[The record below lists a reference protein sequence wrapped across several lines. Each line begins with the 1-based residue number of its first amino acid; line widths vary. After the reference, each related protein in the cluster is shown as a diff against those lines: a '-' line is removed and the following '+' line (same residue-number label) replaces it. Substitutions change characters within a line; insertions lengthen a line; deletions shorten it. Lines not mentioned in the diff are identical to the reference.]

1 MKKIASYTPVAV
13 AVAAL
18 LQTGMGYA
26 QESSLKLDEVV
37 VTSSSTAKSKL
48 RSSVSVTDVDQE
60 SIKDFGAR
68 TESEVLMLIPGI
80 RTEATAGPGGNANI
94 SVRGLPISSGGS
106 KYVQIQEDGLP
117 TVQFGD
123 MMFSN
128 NDYWTRFDNNVDSI
142 QTLRGGSSSVFASH
156 APGAVINYISKT
168 GKEKGGSIGL
178 TRGLNFN
185 ETRVD
190 GDVGGKIG
198 TDMYYHVGGYFRDG
212 EGARK
217 AAPGALNGYQ
227 IKANVTKEFNGT
239 KGYVRLN
246 LKALDETAPTT
257 PQTFMTA
264 TSSGGVLSN
273 FGSARGFN
281 GLYDSQYSKFNS
293 TFPALDPV
301 TGQFTQSSLTN
312 GITSKSKSVGFEF
325 HNELSNGY
333 TVDNKFRLSQNAGA
347 FQTQFWDV
355 KTLSSALSGINGASY
370 AKYLNGPK
378 AGTLVTDANL
388 ASGLVSTGGAIN
400 VQTPDMGNFV
410 NDFSVSKAFNLANG
424 DKLNAKAGL
433 FYSRQNVVQKWS
445 ISTRVVEAAYNGAVI
460 DVFNAQNAALTNQ
473 GLTGYNNS
481 WGADSAKN
489 INEQFTTTAPYL
501 GLNLE
506 TGNWDLD
513 AGIRNEHFRGY
524 GYADVGQ
531 ATGVAVNNISGA
543 NVYQATNRIL
553 ADYKNN
559 YNNYS
564 AGANYRMNKD
574 ASVFGR
580 YSLGHRAISDRLLT
594 TSNNFNAMGGLAPGA
609 GDIAVAPVAQLEFG
623 TKTRGNV
630 GSGRYA
636 LSATYFHSTTKE
648 FDYDPTRN
656 IQRDGPYLRELGYK
670 ADGVEFESGFSFG
683 NFSLNANAVYS
694 DESFTKNT
702 ASSTYIGK
710 TPAGSTKWRYTVS
723 PRYTMGNTVI
733 GAGVR
738 GVGKMYL
745 NDDNTASVNGH
756 YIVNAFINH
765 EFGNGIVGSLNVN
778 NLLNKLYPSSTAG
791 LISGNV
797 YGAGVETGRTVSAT
811 LRYKF

>member
-1 MKKIASYTPVAV
+1 MKKMPSYTPVAF

-18 LQTGMGYA
+18 MHSGVGFA
-26 QESSLKLDEVV
+26 QESLKLDEVV
-37 VTSSSTAKSKL
+37 VTSSSTAKSKM
-48 RSSVSVTDVDQE
+48 RSSVSVTDVDQDAV
-60 SIKDFGAR
+60 KDFGAR
-68 TESEVLMLIPGI
+68 TEAEVLLLIPGI

-128 NDYWTRFDNNVDSI
+128 NDYWTRFDNSVDRI
-142 QTLRGGSSSVFASH
+142 QTLRGGSSSVYASH

-168 GKEKGGSIGL
+168 GKEAGGSIGL
-178 TRGLNFN
+178 TRGLNYN
-185 ETRVD
+185 ETRLD
-190 GDVGGKIG
+190 LNKGGRISDD
-198 TDMYYHVGGYFRDG
+198 TYYHVGGYFRDG

-217 AAPGALNGYQ
+217 ASPGALHGYQ
-227 IKANVTKEFNGT
+227 VKANFTKEFNGT
-239 KGYVRLN
+239 KGFVRLN

-257 PQTFMTA
+257 PQTFLTA
-264 TSSGGVLSN
+264 NSTNGVLSG
-273 FGSARGFN
+273 FGQARGFN

-293 TFPALDPV
+293 TFPAMDPV
-301 TGQFTQSSLTN
+301 TGQISTSSLTN

-325 HNELSNGY
+325 HNELDNGL
-333 TVDNKFRLSQNAGA
+333 TVDNKFRVSSNAGA

-355 KTLSSALSGINGASY
+355 KTLSRALGGVAGATY
-370 AKYLNGPK
+370 GKYLNGPK
-378 AGTLVTDANL
+378 AGTVVTDANL

-400 VQTPDMGNFV
+400 VQTPDMGNVV
-410 NDFSVSKAFNLANG
+410 NDFSVTKGFNLGNG
-424 DKLNAKAGL
+424 NKLNAKAGL

-460 DVFNAQNAALTNQ
+460 DLYNAQNAALTNQ

-489 INEQFTTTAPYL
+489 INQQFTTTAPYL

-524 GYADVGQ
+524 GYADVGEPVQ
-531 ATGVAVNNISGA
+531 GAALPTYMATK
-543 NVYQATNRIL
+543 RIL
-553 ADYKNN
+553 ADYKVS

-564 AGANYRMNKD
+564 FGANYRLNKD

-594 TSNNFNAMGGLAPGA
+594 TANNFDAYGGLAAGA
-609 GDIAVAPVAQLEFG
+609 GDVAVAPVTQIEFG
-623 TKTRGNV
+623 TKTRGSV
-630 GSGRYA
+630 ASGRYA
-636 LSATYFHSTTKE
+636 LSATYFRSTTKE

-670 ADGVEFESGFSFG
+670 ADGVEFESGVSFG

-702 ASSTYIGK
+702 ASSTFIGK
-710 TPAGSTKWRYTVS
+710 TPAGSTKWRYTLS
-723 PRYTMGNTVI
+723 PRYTMGNTVF
-733 GAGVR
+733 GAIAR

-745 NDDNTASVNGH
+745 NDANTASVAGH
-756 YIVNAFINH
+756 YIVNAFVNH
-765 EFGNGIVGSLNVN
+765 DFGGGIVGSLNVN
-778 NLLNKLYPSSTAG
+778 NLFNKLYPSSTAN
-791 LISGNV
+791 LIAGNV
-797 YGAGVETGRTVSAT
+797 YNAGVETGRTVSAT
-811 LRYKF
+811 VRYKF

>member
-26 QESSLKLDEVV
+26 QEKNLKLDEVV
-37 VTSSSTAKSKL
+37 VTSSSTAKSKM
-48 RSSVSVTDVDQE
+48 RSSVSVTDVDQDAV
-60 SIKDFGAR
+60 KDFGAR
-68 TESEVLMLIPGI
+68 SESEVLMLIPGI

-128 NDYWTRFDNNVDSI
+128 NDYWTRFDNSVDSI
-142 QTLRGGSSSVFASH
+142 QTLRGGSSAVFASH
-156 APGAVINYISKT
+156 APGAVINYMSKT
-168 GKEKGGSIGL
+168 GKEAGGSIGL

-190 GDVGGKIG
+190 GNVGGRIG

-217 AAPGALNGYQ
+217 AAPGALHGYQ

-246 LKALDETAPTT
+246 VKALDETAPTS
-257 PQTFMTA
+257 PQTFLTA
-264 TSSGGVLSN
+264 SASGGVLSN
-273 FGSARGFN
+273 FGIPRGFDS
-281 GLYDSQYSKFNS
+281 LRDSQYSKFNN
-293 TFPALDPV
+293 TFPAMDPV
-301 TGQFTQSSLTN
+301 TGQISQSSLTN
-312 GITSKSKSVGFEF
+312 GITSKSTSVGLEF
-325 HNELSNGY
+325 HNELGNGY

-355 KTLSSALSGINGASY
+355 KTLSSALAGTTGATY

-378 AGTLVTDANL
+378 AGTVVTDANL

-410 NDFSVSKAFNLANG
+410 NDFSVSKAFALANG

-445 ISTRVVEAAYNGAVI
+445 ISTRVVEAAYNGGVI
-460 DVFNAQNAALTNQ
+460 DLYNASNVALTNQ

-524 GYADVGQ
+524 GFADVG
-531 ATGVAVNNISGA
+531 APVAGA
-543 NVYQATNRIL
+543 PMPTFMATNRIM
-553 ADYKNN
+553 ADYTTS

-564 AGANYRMNKD
+564 AGANLRLNKD

-594 TSNNFNAMGGLAPGA
+594 TTNNFNAMGGLAAGA
-609 GDIAVAPVAQLEFG
+609 GDVAVAPVTQLEFG
-623 TKTRGNV
+623 TKTRGNL

-656 IQRDGPYLRELGYK
+656 IARDGPYLKELGYK
-670 ADGVEFESGFSFG
+670 ADGVEFESGVSFG

-694 DESFTKNT
+694 DESYTKNT

-710 TPAGSTKWRYTVS
+710 TPAGSAKWRYTVS
-723 PRYTMGNTVI
+723 PRYTLGNTVM

-745 NDDNTASVNGH
+745 NDSNTESVNGH
-756 YIVNAFINH
+756 FIVNAFVNH
-765 EFGNGIVGSLNVN
+765 DFGNGVVGSLNIN
-778 NLLNKLYPSSTAG
+778 NLFNKLYPAGTAG
-791 LISGNV
+791 LISGNI

-811 LRYKF
+811 VRYKF

>member
-26 QESSLKLDEVV
+26 QEKNLKLDEVV
-37 VTSSSTAKSKL
+37 VTSSSTAKSKM
-48 RSSVSVTDVDQE
+48 RSSVSVTDVDQDAV
-60 SIKDFGAR
+60 KDFGAR
-68 TESEVLMLIPGI
+68 SESEVLMLIPGI

-128 NDYWTRFDNNVDSI
+128 NDYWTRFDNSVDSI
-142 QTLRGGSSSVFASH
+142 QTLRGGSSAVFASH
-156 APGAVINYISKT
+156 APGAVINYMSKT
-168 GKEKGGSIGL
+168 GKEAGGSIGL

-190 GDVGGKIG
+190 GNVGGRIG

-217 AAPGALNGYQ
+217 AAPGALHGYQ

-246 LKALDETAPTT
+246 VKALDETAPTS
-257 PQTFMTA
+257 PQTFLTA
-264 TSSGGVLSN
+264 SASGGVLSN
-273 FGSARGFN
+273 FGIPRGFDS
-281 GLYDSQYSKFNS
+281 LRDSQYSKFNN
-293 TFPALDPV
+293 TFPAMDPV
-301 TGQFTQSSLTN
+301 TGQISQSSLTN
-312 GITSKSKSVGFEF
+312 GITSKSTSVGLEF
-325 HNELSNGY
+325 HNELGNGY

-355 KTLSSALSGINGASY
+355 KTLSSALAGTTGATY

-378 AGTLVTDANL
+378 AGTVVTDANL

-410 NDFSVSKAFNLANG
+410 NDFSVSKAFALANG

-445 ISTRVVEAAYNGAVI
+445 ISTRVVEAAYNGGVI
-460 DVFNAQNAALTNQ
+460 DLYNASNVALTNQ

-524 GYADVGQ
+524 GFADVG
-531 ATGVAVNNISGA
+531 APVAGA
-543 NVYQATNRIL
+543 AMPTFMATNRIM
-553 ADYKNN
+553 ADYTTS

-564 AGANYRMNKD
+564 AGANFRLNKD

-594 TSNNFNAMGGLAPGA
+594 TTNNFNAMGGLAAGA
-609 GDIAVAPVAQLEFG
+609 GDVAVAPVTQLEFG
-623 TKTRGNV
+623 TKTRGNL

-656 IQRDGPYLRELGYK
+656 IARDGPYLKELGYK
-670 ADGVEFESGFSFG
+670 ADGVEFESGVSFG

-694 DESFTKNT
+694 DESYTKNT

-710 TPAGSTKWRYTVS
+710 TPAGSAKWRYTVS
-723 PRYTMGNTVI
+723 PRYTLGNTVM

-745 NDDNTASVNGH
+745 NDSNTESVNGH
-756 YIVNAFINH
+756 FIVNAFVNH
-765 EFGNGIVGSLNVN
+765 DFGNGVVGSLNIN
-778 NLLNKLYPSSTAG
+778 NLFNKLYPAGTAG
-791 LISGNV
+791 LISGNI

-811 LRYKF
+811 VRYKF

>member
-1 MKKIASYTPVAV
+1 MKKMPSYTPVAF

-18 LQTGMGYA
+18 MHSGVGYA
-26 QESSLKLDEVV
+26 QESLKLDEVV
-37 VTSSSTAKSKL
+37 VTSSSTAKSKM
-48 RSSVSVTDVDQE
+48 RSSVSVTDVDQDAV
-60 SIKDFGAR
+60 KDFGAR
-68 TESEVLMLIPGI
+68 TESEVLLLIPGI

-128 NDYWTRFDNNVDSI
+128 NDYWTRFDNSVDSI
-142 QTLRGGSSSVFASH
+142 QTLRGGSSSVYASH

-168 GKEKGGSIGL
+168 GKEADGSIGL
-178 TRGLNFN
+178 TRGLNYN
-185 ETRVD
+185 ETRLD
-190 GDVGGKIG
+190 LNKGGRISDD
-198 TDMYYHVGGYFRDG
+198 TYFHVGGYFRDG

-217 AAPGALNGYQ
+217 ASPGALHGYQ
-227 IKANVTKEFNGT
+227 VKANFTKEFNGT
-239 KGYVRLN
+239 KGFVRLN

-257 PQTFMTA
+257 PQTFLTA
-264 TSSGGVLSN
+264 NSTNGVLSG
-273 FGSARGFN
+273 FGQARGFN

-293 TFPALDPV
+293 TFPAMDPV
-301 TGQFTQSSLTN
+301 TGQISTSSLTN
-312 GITSKSKSVGFEF
+312 GITSKSKSVGLEF
-325 HNELSNGY
+325 HNELGNGL
-333 TVDNKFRLSQNAGA
+333 TVDNKFRVSSNAGA

-355 KTLSSALSGINGASY
+355 KTLSSALSGVAGATY
-370 AKYLNGPK
+370 GKYLNGPK
-378 AGTLVTDANL
+378 AGTVVTDANL

-400 VQTPDMGNFV
+400 VQTPDMGNVV
-410 NDFSVSKAFNLANG
+410 NDFSVTKGFNLDNG
-424 DKLNAKAGL
+424 NKLNAKAGL

-460 DVFNAQNAALTNQ
+460 DLYNAQNAALTNQ

-524 GYADVGQ
+524 GYADVGEPVQ
-531 ATGVAVNNISGA
+531 GAALPTYMATK
-543 NVYQATNRIL
+543 RIL
-553 ADYKNN
+553 ADYKVS

-564 AGANYRMNKD
+564 FGANYRLNKD

-594 TSNNFNAMGGLAPGA
+594 TTNNFDAYGGLAAGA
-609 GDIAVAPVAQLEFG
+609 GDVAVAPVTQIEFG
-623 TKTRGNV
+623 TKTRGSV
-630 GSGRYA
+630 ASGRYA
-636 LSATYFHSTTKE
+636 LSATYFRSTTKE

-670 ADGVEFESGFSFG
+670 ADGVEFESGVSFG

-702 ASSTYIGK
+702 ASSTFIGK
-710 TPAGSTKWRYTVS
+710 TPAGSTKWRYTLS
-723 PRYTMGNTVI
+723 PRYTMGNTVF
-733 GAGVR
+733 GAIAR

-745 NDDNTASVNGH
+745 NDANTASVAGH
-756 YIVNAFINH
+756 YIVNAFVNH
-765 EFGNGIVGSLNVN
+765 EFGNGVVGSLNVN
-778 NLLNKLYPSSTAG
+778 NLFNKLYPSSTAG

-811 LRYKF
+811 VRYKF

>member
-1 MKKIASYTPVAV
+1 MKKMPRYTPVAI
-13 AVAAL
+13 AVAAVMHA
-18 LQTGMGYA
+18 GVGYA
-26 QESSLKLDEVV
+26 QESLKLDEVV
-37 VTSSSTAKSKL
+37 VTSSSTAKSKM
-48 RSSVSVTDVDQE
+48 RSSVSVTDVDQDAV
-60 SIKDFGAR
+60 KDFGAR
-68 TESEVLMLIPGI
+68 TEAEVLMLIPGI

-142 QTLRGGSSSVFASH
+142 QTLRGGSSAVFASH
-156 APGAVINYISKT
+156 APGAVINYMSKT
-168 GKEKGGSIGL
+168 GKEAGGSIGL
-178 TRGLNFN
+178 TRGLNYD
-185 ETRVD
+185 ETRLD
-190 GDVGGKIG
+190 LDKGGRLSED
-198 TDMYYHVGGYFRDG
+198 TYYHVGGYFRDG

-217 AAPGALNGYQ
+217 AAPGALHGYQ
-227 IKANVTKEFNGT
+227 VKANFTKEFNGT

-246 LKALDETAPTT
+246 LKALDEHAPTT
-257 PQTFMTA
+257 PQTFLTA
-264 TSSGGVLSN
+264 ASNNGVLSG
-273 FGSARGFN
+273 FGLARGFN

-293 TFPALDPV
+293 SFPAMDPV
-301 TGQFTQSSLTN
+301 TGQISSSSLTN

-325 HNELSNGY
+325 HNELNNGF
-333 TVDNKFRLSQNAGA
+333 TVDNKFRVSQNAGA

-355 KTLSSALSGINGASY
+355 KTLSSALGGIAGASY
-370 AKYLNGPK
+370 AKYLNGPQ
-378 AGTLVTDANL
+378 AGAVVTDANL
-388 ASGLVSTGGAIN
+388 AAGLVSTGGAIN

-410 NDFSVSKAFNLANG
+410 NDFSVSKAFNLDNG
-424 DKLNAKAGL
+424 SKLNAKAGL

-460 DVFNAQNAALTNQ
+460 DVYDANNAALTNQ

-513 AGIRNEHFRGY
+513 AGIRNESFRGY
-524 GYADVGQ
+524 GYADVG
-531 ATGVAVNNISGA
+531 APGPVVNGLTTTL
-543 NVYQATNRIL
+543 ATNRIL
-553 ADYKNN
+553 ADYKLN

-564 AGANYRMNKD
+564 VGANYRLNKD

-594 TSNNFNAMGGLAPGA
+594 TTNNFNAYGGLAAGA
-609 GDIAVAPVAQLEFG
+609 GDVAVAPVAQLEFG
-623 TKTRGNV
+623 TKTRGNL

-670 ADGVEFESGFSFG
+670 ADGVEFESGVSFG
-683 NFSLNANAVYS
+683 NFAVNANAVYS

-702 ASSTYIGK
+702 ASSTYLGK
-710 TPAGSTKWRYTVS
+710 TPAGSAKWRYTIS
-723 PRYTMGNTVI
+723 PRYALGDAVV
-733 GAGVR
+733 GASFR

-745 NDDNTASVNGH
+745 NDANTASVGGH
-756 YIVNAFINH
+756 YIVSAFVNYD
-765 EFGNGIVGSLNVN
+765 FGNGMIGSLNVN
-778 NLLNKLYPSSTAG
+778 NLFNKLYPSSTAG
-791 LISGNV
+791 QISGN
-797 YGAGVETGRTVSAT
+797 YWGAGVETGRTVSAT

>member
-1 MKKIASYTPVAV
+1 MKKIPSYTPVAF

-18 LQTGMGYA
+18 LQAGAAQA
-26 QESSLKLDEVV
+26 QESLKLDEVV
-37 VTSSSTAKSKL
+37 VTSSSTAKSKM
-48 RSSVSVTDVDQE
+48 RSSVSVTDIDQDAV
-60 SIKDFGAR
+60 KDFGAR
-68 TESEVLMLIPGI
+68 TESEVLLLIPGI

-142 QTLRGGSSSVFASH
+142 QTLRGGSSSVYASH
-156 APGAVINYISKT
+156 APGAVINYMSKT
-168 GKEKGGSIGL
+168 GKEKGGSIGI
-178 TRGLNFN
+178 TKGLNFN

-190 GDVGGKIG
+190 GDVGGRISDD
-198 TDMYYHVGGYFRDG
+198 TYFHVGGYFRDG
-212 EGARK
+212 EGARQ
-217 AAPGALNGYQ
+217 AAPGALHGYQ
-227 IKANVTKEFNGT
+227 VKANFTKEFNGT

-257 PQTFMTA
+257 PQTFLTA
-264 TSSGGVLSN
+264 TSANGLLSN
-273 FGSARGFN
+273 FGNARGFN

-293 TFPALDPV
+293 TFPAMDPV
-301 TGQFTQSSLTN
+301 TGQISQSNLTN

-325 HNELSNGY
+325 HNELDNGY
-333 TVDNKFRLSQNAGA
+333 TVDNKFRVSQNAGA

-355 KTLSSALSGINGASY
+355 KTLSSALGGLTGASY

-378 AGTLVTDANL
+378 AGQVVTDANL

-410 NDFSVSKAFNLANG
+410 NDFSVTKAFDLGNG
-424 DKLNAKAGL
+424 NKLNAKGGL

-531 ATGVAVNNISGA
+531 PTGVAVNNISGA

-553 ADYKNN
+553 ADYTTS

-564 AGANYRMNKD
+564 AGANYRINKD
-574 ASVFGR
+574 QSVFGR

-594 TSNNFNAMGGLAPGA
+594 TSSNFNALGGLAAGA

-623 TKTRGNV
+623 TKTRGNL
-630 GSGRYA
+630 GEGRYA

-656 IQRDGPYLRELGYK
+656 VQRDGPYLRELGYK
-670 ADGVEFESGFSFG
+670 ADGVEFESGFSMG
-683 NFSLNANAVYS
+683 NFALNANAVYS

-702 ASSTYIGK
+702 ASNTYIGK
-710 TPAGSTKWRYTVS
+710 TPAGSTKWRYTLS
-723 PRYTMGNTVI
+723 PRYTMGDTVF
-733 GAGVR
+733 GATAR

-745 NDDNTASVNGH
+745 NDANTSWVDGH
-756 YIVNAFINH
+756 YIVNAFVNH
-765 EFGNGIVGSLNVN
+765 NFGNNVIGSLNVN
-778 NLLNKLYPSSTAG
+778 NLFNKLYPSSTAG

-797 YGAGVETGRTVSAT
+797 YGAGVETGRTISAT
-811 LRYKF
+811 VRYKF

>member
-1 MKKIASYTPVAV
+1 MKKMPRYTPVAI
-13 AVAAL
+13 AVAAVMHA
-18 LQTGMGYA
+18 GVGYA
-26 QESSLKLDEVV
+26 QESLKLDEVV
-37 VTSSSTAKSKL
+37 VTSSSTAKSKM
-48 RSSVSVTDVDQE
+48 RSSVSVTDVDQDAV
-60 SIKDFGAR
+60 KDFGAR
-68 TESEVLMLIPGI
+68 TEAEVLMLIPGI

-117 TVQFGD
+117 SVQFGD

-142 QTLRGGSSSVFASH
+142 QTLRGGSSAVFASH
-156 APGAVINYISKT
+156 APGAVINYMSKT
-168 GKEKGGSIGL
+168 GKEAGGSIGL
-178 TRGLNFN
+178 TRGLNYD
-185 ETRVD
+185 ETRLD
-190 GDVGGKIG
+190 LDKGGRLSED
-198 TDMYYHVGGYFRDG
+198 TYYHVGGYFRDG

-217 AAPGALNGYQ
+217 AAPGALHGYQ
-227 IKANVTKEFNGT
+227 VKANFTKEFNGT

-246 LKALDETAPTT
+246 LKALDEHAPTT
-257 PQTFMTA
+257 PQTFLTA
-264 TSSGGVLSN
+264 ASNNGVLSG
-273 FGSARGFN
+273 FGLARGFN

-293 TFPALDPV
+293 SFPAMDPV
-301 TGQFTQSSLTN
+301 TGQISSSSLTN

-325 HNELSNGY
+325 HNELNNGF
-333 TVDNKFRLSQNAGA
+333 TVDNKFRVSQNAGA

-355 KTLSSALSGINGASY
+355 KTLSSALGGIAGASY
-370 AKYLNGPK
+370 AKYLNGPQ
-378 AGTLVTDANL
+378 AGAVVTDANL
-388 ASGLVSTGGAIN
+388 AAGLVSTGGAIN

-410 NDFSVSKAFNLANG
+410 NDFSVSKAFNLDNG
-424 DKLNAKAGL
+424 SKLNAKAGL

-460 DVFNAQNAALTNQ
+460 DVYNANNAALTNQ

-513 AGIRNEHFRGY
+513 AGIRNESFRGY
-524 GYADVGQ
+524 GYADVG
-531 ATGVAVNNISGA
+531 APGPVVNGLTTTL
-543 NVYQATNRIL
+543 ATNRIL
-553 ADYKNN
+553 ADYKLN

-564 AGANYRMNKD
+564 VGANYRLNKD

-594 TSNNFNAMGGLAPGA
+594 TTNNFNAYGGLAAGA
-609 GDIAVAPVAQLEFG
+609 GDVAVAPVAQLEFG
-623 TKTRGNV
+623 TKTRGNL

-670 ADGVEFESGFSFG
+670 ADGVEFESGVSFG
-683 NFSLNANAVYS
+683 NFAVNANAVYS

-702 ASSTYIGK
+702 ASSTYLGK
-710 TPAGSTKWRYTVS
+710 TPAGSAKWRYTIS
-723 PRYTMGNTVI
+723 PRYALGDAVV
-733 GAGVR
+733 GASFR

-745 NDDNTASVNGH
+745 NDANTASVGGH
-756 YIVNAFINH
+756 YIVSAFVNYD
-765 EFGNGIVGSLNVN
+765 FGNGMIGSLNVN
-778 NLLNKLYPSSTAG
+778 NLFNKLYPSSTAG
-791 LISGNV
+791 QISGN
-797 YGAGVETGRTVSAT
+797 YWGAGVETGRTVSAT

>member
-26 QESSLKLDEVV
+26 QEKNLKLDEVV
-37 VTSSSTAKSKL
+37 VTSSSTAKSKM
-48 RSSVSVTDVDQE
+48 RSSVSVTDVDQDAV
-60 SIKDFGAR
+60 KDFGAR
-68 TESEVLMLIPGI
+68 SESEVLMLIPGI

-128 NDYWTRFDNNVDSI
+128 NDYWTRFDNSVDSI
-142 QTLRGGSSSVFASH
+142 QTLRGGSSAVFASH
-156 APGAVINYISKT
+156 APGAVINYMSKT
-168 GKEKGGSIGL
+168 GKEAGGSIGL

-190 GDVGGKIG
+190 GNVGGRIG

-217 AAPGALNGYQ
+217 AAPGALHGYQ

-246 LKALDETAPTT
+246 VKALDETAPTS
-257 PQTFMTA
+257 PQTFLTA
-264 TSSGGVLSN
+264 SASGGVLSN
-273 FGSARGFN
+273 FGIPRGFDS
-281 GLYDSQYSKFNS
+281 LRDSQYSKFNN
-293 TFPALDPV
+293 TFPAMDPV
-301 TGQFTQSSLTN
+301 TGQISQSSLTN
-312 GITSKSKSVGFEF
+312 GITSKSTSVGLEF
-325 HNELSNGY
+325 HNELGNGY

-355 KTLSSALSGINGASY
+355 KTLSSALAGTTGATY

-378 AGTLVTDANL
+378 AGTVVTDANL

-410 NDFSVSKAFNLANG
+410 NDFSVSKAFALANG

-445 ISTRVVEAAYNGAVI
+445 ISTRVVEAAYNGGVI
-460 DVFNAQNAALTNQ
+460 DLYNASNVALTNQ

-524 GYADVGQ
+524 GFADVGAPVAG
-531 ATGVAVNNISGA
+531 ATMPTFM
-543 NVYQATNRIL
+543 ATNRIM
-553 ADYKNN
+553 ADYTTS

-564 AGANYRMNKD
+564 AGANFRLNKD

-594 TSNNFNAMGGLAPGA
+594 TTNNFNAMGGLAAGA
-609 GDIAVAPVAQLEFG
+609 GDVAVAPVTQLEFG

-656 IQRDGPYLRELGYK
+656 IARDGPYLKELGYK
-670 ADGVEFESGFSFG
+670 ADGVEFESGVSFG

-694 DESFTKNT
+694 DESYTKNT

-710 TPAGSTKWRYTVS
+710 TPAGSAKWRYTVS
-723 PRYTMGNTVI
+723 PRYTLGNTVM

-745 NDDNTASVNGH
+745 NDSNTESVNGH
-756 YIVNAFINH
+756 FIVNAFVNH
-765 EFGNGIVGSLNVN
+765 DFGNGVVGSLNIN
-778 NLLNKLYPSSTAG
+778 NLFNKLYPAGTAG
-791 LISGNV
+791 LISGNI

-811 LRYKF
+811 VRYKF

>member
-1 MKKIASYTPVAV
+1 MKKIPSYTPVAF

-18 LQTGMGYA
+18 LQAGTAQA
-26 QESSLKLDEVV
+26 QESLKLDEVV
-37 VTSSSTAKSKL
+37 VTSSSTAKSKM
-48 RSSVSVTDVDQE
+48 RSSVSVTDVDGDA
-60 SIKDFGAR
+60 IKDFGAR
-68 TESEVLMLIPGI
+68 SESEVLLLIPGI

-142 QTLRGGSSSVFASH
+142 QTLRGGSSSVYASH
-156 APGAVINYISKT
+156 APGAVINYMSKT
-168 GKEKGGSIGL
+168 GKEEGGSIGL
-178 TRGLNFN
+178 TKGLNFN

-190 GDVGGKIG
+190 GDVGGRIG

-212 EGARK
+212 EGARQ
-217 AAPGALNGYQ
+217 AAPGALHGYQ

-239 KGYVRLN
+239 KGYIRLN

-257 PQTFMTA
+257 PQTFLTA
-264 TSSGGVLSN
+264 TSSNGVLSG
-273 FGSARGFN
+273 FGNARGFN

-293 TFPALDPV
+293 SFPAMDPV
-301 TGQFTQSSLTN
+301 TGQISQSSLTN

-325 HNELSNGY
+325 HNELNNGF
-333 TVDNKFRLSQNAGA
+333 TVDNKFRVSQNAGA

-355 KTLSSALSGINGASY
+355 KTLSSALGGITGASY

-378 AGTLVTDANL
+378 AGQVVTDANL

-410 NDFSVSKAFNLANG
+410 NDFSVSKAFDLGNG
-424 DKLNAKAGL
+424 NKLNAKTGL

-524 GYADVGQ
+524 GYADVG
-531 ATGVAVNNISGA
+531 AAGPTVNGLSTTM
-543 NVYQATNRIL
+543 ATNRIL
-553 ADYKNN
+553 ADYKVS

-564 AGANYRMNKD
+564 AGANYRVNKD
-574 ASVFGR
+574 LSVFGR

-594 TSNNFNAMGGLAPGA
+594 TSNNFNAMGGLAAGA

-630 GSGRYA
+630 GGGRYA

-670 ADGVEFESGFSFG
+670 ADGVEFESGYSIG
-683 NFSLNANAVYS
+683 NFALNANAVYS

-710 TPAGSTKWRYTVS
+710 TPAGSTKWRYTIS
-723 PRYTMGNTVI
+723 PRYTLGDTVI
-733 GAGVR
+733 GATAR

-745 NDDNTASVNGH
+745 NDANTASVDGH
-756 YIVNAFINH
+756 YIVSAFVNH
-765 EFGNGIVGSLNVN
+765 NFGNGVIGSLNVN
-778 NLLNKLYPSSTAG
+778 NLFNKLYPSSTAG

-797 YGAGVETGRTVSAT
+797 YGAGVETGRTISAT
-811 LRYKF
+811 VRYKF

>member
-246 LKALDETAPTT
+246 LKALDETAPTS

-325 HNELSNGY
+325 HNELNNGY

-460 DVFNAQNAALTNQ
+460 DVFSAQNAALTNQ

-513 AGIRNEHFRGY
+513 AGVRNEHFRGY
-524 GYADVGQ
+524 GYAD
-531 ATGVAVNNISGA
+531 IGA
-543 NVYQATNRIL
+543 QVPGAAMTTYMASNRIL
-553 ADYKNN
+553 ADYSTS

-702 ASSTYIGK
+702 ASNTYIGK

>member
-1 MKKIASYTPVAV
+1 MMKKNPRYTPVAF

-18 LQTGMGYA
+18 LQAGVVQA
-26 QESSLKLDEVV
+26 QESLKLDEVV
-37 VTSSSTAKSKL
+37 VTSSSTAKSKM
-48 RSSVSVTDVDQE
+48 RSSVSVTDIDQDAV
-60 SIKDFGAR
+60 KDFGAR
-68 TESEVLMLIPGI
+68 TEAEVLLLIPGI

-142 QTLRGGSSSVFASH
+142 QTLRGGSSSVYASH
-156 APGAVINYISKT
+156 APGAVINYMSKT
-168 GKEKGGSIGL
+168 GKEQGGSIGI
-178 TRGLNFN
+178 TRGLNSMKLA
-185 ETRVD
+185 D
-190 GDVGGKIG
+190 GDVGGRIG

-212 EGARK
+212 EGARQ
-217 AAPGALNGYQ
+217 AAPGALHGYQ

-257 PQTFMTA
+257 PQTFLTA
-264 TSSGGVLSN
+264 TSNNGALSN
-273 FGSARGFN
+273 FGNARGFN

-293 TFPALDPV
+293 TFPAMDPV
-301 TGQFTQSSLTN
+301 TGQISQSSLTN

-325 HNELSNGY
+325 HNELNNGF
-333 TVDNKFRLSQNAGA
+333 TVDNKFRVSQNAGA

-355 KTLSSALSGINGASY
+355 KTLSSALGGITGASY
-370 AKYLNGPK
+370 AKYLNGPQ
-378 AGTLVTDANL
+378 AGQVVTDANL

-410 NDFSVSKAFNLANG
+410 NDFSVTKAFDLGNG
-424 DKLNAKAGL
+424 NKLNAKTGL

-460 DVFNAQNAALTNQ
+460 DVYNAQNAALTNQ

-513 AGIRNEHFRGY
+513 AGIRNEHFHGY

-553 ADYKNN
+553 ADYKTS

-564 AGANYRMNKD
+564 AGANYRINKD
-574 ASVFGR
+574 QSVFGR

-594 TSNNFNAMGGLAPGA
+594 TSNNFNAMGGLAVGA
-609 GDIAVAPVAQLEFG
+609 NEIAVAPVAQLEFG
-623 TKTRGNV
+623 TKTRGNL
-630 GSGRYA
+630 GEGRYA

-670 ADGVEFESGFSFG
+670 ADGVEFESGYSIG
-683 NFSLNANAVYS
+683 NFALNANAVYS

-710 TPAGSTKWRYTVS
+710 TPAGSAKWRYTLS
-723 PRYTMGNTVI
+723 PRYTVGNTVF
-733 GAGVR
+733 GATAR
-738 GVGKMYL
+738 GVGKMFL
-745 NDDNTASVNGH
+745 NDANTSSVAGH
-756 YIVNAFINH
+756 YIVSAFVNH
-765 EFGNGIVGSLNVN
+765 DFGNGVIGSLNVN
-778 NLLNKLYPSSTAG
+778 NLFNKLYPSSTAG

-797 YGAGVETGRTVSAT
+797 YGAGVETGRTISAT
-811 LRYKF
+811 VRYKF

>member
-48 RSSVSVTDVDQE
+48 RSSVSVTDIDQE

-128 NDYWTRFDNNVDSI
+128 NDYWTRFDNNVDGI

-168 GKEKGGSIGL
+168 GKEQGGSIGL

-212 EGARK
+212 EGARL
-217 AAPGALNGYQ
+217 AAPGALHGYQ

-293 TFPALDPV
+293 TFPAMDPV

-460 DVFNAQNAALTNQ
+460 DVFSAKNAALTNQ

-513 AGIRNEHFRGY
+513 AGVRNEHFRGY
-524 GYADVGQ
+524 GYAD
-531 ATGVAVNNISGA
+531 IGA
-543 NVYQATNRIL
+543 QVPGAAMTTYMASNRIL
-553 ADYKNN
+553 ADYTTS

-564 AGANYRMNKD
+564 AGANYRLNKD

-594 TSNNFNAMGGLAPGA
+594 TSSNFNALGGLAPGA

-656 IQRDGPYLRELGYK
+656 VQRDGPYLRELGYK

-710 TPAGSTKWRYTVS
+710 TPAGSTKWRYTLS
-723 PRYTMGNTVI
+723 PRYTLGNTVI

>member
-1 MKKIASYTPVAV
+1 MKKIPSYTPVAF
-13 AVAAL
+13 AVSAL
-18 LQTGMGYA
+18 LQAGVVQA
-26 QESSLKLDEVV
+26 QESLKLDEVV
-37 VTSSSTAKSKL
+37 VTSSSTAKSKM
-48 RSSVSVTDVDQE
+48 RSSVSVTDIDQE
-60 SIKDFGAR
+60 AVKDFGAR
-68 TESEVLMLIPGI
+68 TESEVLLLIPGI

-142 QTLRGGSSSVFASH
+142 QTLRVGSSSVYASH
-156 APGAVINYISKT
+156 APGAVINYMSKT
-168 GKEKGGSIGL
+168 GKEQGGSIGI
-178 TRGLNFN
+178 TKGLNFN

-190 GDVGGKIG
+190 GDVGGRISDD
-198 TDMYYHVGGYFRDG
+198 TYFHVGGYFRDG
-212 EGARK
+212 EGARQ
-217 AAPGALNGYQ
+217 AAPGALHGYQ
-227 IKANVTKEFNGT
+227 VKANFTKEFNGT

-257 PQTFMTA
+257 PQTFLTA
-264 TSSGGVLSN
+264 TSTNGSLSN
-273 FGSARGFN
+273 FGNARGFN

-293 TFPALDPV
+293 TFPAMDPV
-301 TGQFTQSSLTN
+301 TGQISQSSLTN

-325 HNELSNGY
+325 HNELNNGF
-333 TVDNKFRLSQNAGA
+333 TVDNKFRVSQNAGA

-355 KTLSSALSGINGASY
+355 KTLSSALGGLTGASY

-378 AGTLVTDANL
+378 AGQVVTDANL

-410 NDFSVSKAFNLANG
+410 NDFSVTKAFDLG
-424 DKLNAKAGL
+424 DGKKLNAKAGL

-460 DVFNAQNAALTNQ
+460 DVYNAQNAALTNQ

-553 ADYKNN
+553 ADYTTS

-564 AGANYRMNKD
+564 AGANYRINKD
-574 ASVFGR
+574 QSVFGR

-594 TSNNFNAMGGLAPGA
+594 TSSNFNALGGLAAGA

-623 TKTRGNV
+623 TKTRGNL
-630 GSGRYA
+630 GEGRYA

-656 IQRDGPYLRELGYK
+656 VQRDGPYLRELGYK
-670 ADGVEFESGFSFG
+670 ADGVEFESGFSIG
-683 NFSLNANAVYS
+683 NFALNANAVYS

-710 TPAGSTKWRYTVS
+710 TPAGSTKWRYTLS
-723 PRYTMGNTVI
+723 PRYTMGDTVF
-733 GAGVR
+733 GATAR

-745 NDDNTASVNGH
+745 NDANTSWVDGH
-756 YIVNAFINH
+756 YIINAFVNH
-765 EFGNGIVGSLNVN
+765 NFGNGMIGSLNVN
-778 NLLNKLYPSSTAG
+778 NLFNKLYPSSTAG

-797 YGAGVETGRTVSAT
+797 YGAGVETGRTISAT
-811 LRYKF
+811 VRYKF

>member
-26 QESSLKLDEVV
+26 QEKNLKLDEVV
-37 VTSSSTAKSKL
+37 VTSSSTAKSKM
-48 RSSVSVTDVDQE
+48 RSSVSVTDVDQDAV
-60 SIKDFGAR
+60 KDFGAR
-68 TESEVLMLIPGI
+68 SESEVLMLIPGI

-128 NDYWTRFDNNVDSI
+128 NDYWTRFDNSVDSI
-142 QTLRGGSSSVFASH
+142 QTLRGGSSAVFASH
-156 APGAVINYISKT
+156 APGAVINYMSKT
-168 GKEKGGSIGL
+168 GKEAGGSIGL

-190 GDVGGKIG
+190 GNVGGRIG

-217 AAPGALNGYQ
+217 AAPGALHGYQ

-246 LKALDETAPTT
+246 VKALDETAPTS
-257 PQTFMTA
+257 PQTFLTA
-264 TSSGGVLSN
+264 SASGGVLSN
-273 FGSARGFN
+273 FGIPRGFDS
-281 GLYDSQYSKFNS
+281 LRDSQYSKFNN
-293 TFPALDPV
+293 TFPAMDPV
-301 TGQFTQSSLTN
+301 TGQISQSSLTN
-312 GITSKSKSVGFEF
+312 GITSKSTSVGLEF
-325 HNELSNGY
+325 HNELGNGY

-355 KTLSSALSGINGASY
+355 KTLSSALAGTTGATY

-378 AGTLVTDANL
+378 AGTVVTDANL

-410 NDFSVSKAFNLANG
+410 NDFSVSKAFALANG

-445 ISTRVVEAAYNGAVI
+445 ISTRVVEAAYNGGVI
-460 DVFNAQNAALTNQ
+460 DLYNASNVALTNQ

-524 GYADVGQ
+524 GFADVG
-531 ATGVAVNNISGA
+531 APVAGA
-543 NVYQATNRIL
+543 PMPTFMATNRIM
-553 ADYKNN
+553 ADYTTS

-564 AGANYRMNKD
+564 AGANLRLNKD

-594 TSNNFNAMGGLAPGA
+594 TTNNFNAMGGLAAGA
-609 GDIAVAPVAQLEFG
+609 GDVAVAPVTQLEFG

-656 IQRDGPYLRELGYK
+656 IARDGPYLKELGYK
-670 ADGVEFESGFSFG
+670 ADGVEFESGVSFG

-694 DESFTKNT
+694 DESYTKNT

-710 TPAGSTKWRYTVS
+710 TPAGSAKWRYTVS
-723 PRYTMGNTVI
+723 PRYTLGNTVM

-745 NDDNTASVNGH
+745 NDSNTESVNGH
-756 YIVNAFINH
+756 FIVNAFVNH
-765 EFGNGIVGSLNVN
+765 DFGNGVVGSLNIN
-778 NLLNKLYPSSTAG
+778 NLFNKLYPAGTAG
-791 LISGNV
+791 LISGNI

-811 LRYKF
+811 VRYKF

>member
-1 MKKIASYTPVAV
+1 MKKIPSYTPVAF

-18 LQTGMGYA
+18 LQAGVVQA
-26 QESSLKLDEVV
+26 QESLKLDEVV
-37 VTSSSTAKSKL
+37 VTSSSTAKSKM
-48 RSSVSVTDVDQE
+48 RSSVSVTDIDQE
-60 SIKDFGAR
+60 AVKDFGAR
-68 TESEVLMLIPGI
+68 TESEVLLLIPGI

-142 QTLRGGSSSVFASH
+142 QTLRGGSSSVYASH
-156 APGAVINYISKT
+156 APGAVINYMSKT
-168 GKEKGGSIGL
+168 GKEQGGSIGI
-178 TRGLNFN
+178 TKGLNFN

-190 GDVGGKIG
+190 GDVGGRISDD
-198 TDMYYHVGGYFRDG
+198 TYFHVGGYFRDG
-212 EGARK
+212 EGARQ
-217 AAPGALNGYQ
+217 AAPGALHGYQ
-227 IKANVTKEFNGT
+227 VKANFTKEFNGT

-257 PQTFMTA
+257 PQTFLTA
-264 TSSGGVLSN
+264 TSTNGSLSN
-273 FGSARGFN
+273 FGNARGFN

-293 TFPALDPV
+293 TFPAMDPV
-301 TGQFTQSSLTN
+301 TGQISQSSLTN

-325 HNELSNGY
+325 HNELNNGF
-333 TVDNKFRLSQNAGA
+333 TVDNKFRVSQNAGA

-355 KTLSSALSGINGASY
+355 KTLSSALGGLTGASY

-378 AGTLVTDANL
+378 AGQVVTDANL

-410 NDFSVSKAFNLANG
+410 NDFSVTKAFDLG
-424 DKLNAKAGL
+424 DGKKLNAKAGL

-460 DVFNAQNAALTNQ
+460 DVYNAQNAALTNQ

-553 ADYKNN
+553 ADYTTS

-564 AGANYRMNKD
+564 AGANYRINKD
-574 ASVFGR
+574 QSVFGR

-594 TSNNFNAMGGLAPGA
+594 TSSNFNALGGLAAGA

-623 TKTRGNV
+623 TKTRGNL
-630 GSGRYA
+630 GEGRYA

-656 IQRDGPYLRELGYK
+656 VQRDGPYLRELGYK
-670 ADGVEFESGFSFG
+670 ADGVEFESGFSIG
-683 NFSLNANAVYS
+683 NFALNANAVYS

-710 TPAGSTKWRYTVS
+710 TPAGSTKWRYTLS
-723 PRYTMGNTVI
+723 PRYTMGDTVF
-733 GAGVR
+733 GATAR

-745 NDDNTASVNGH
+745 NDANTSWVDGH
-756 YIVNAFINH
+756 YIINAFVNH
-765 EFGNGIVGSLNVN
+765 NFGNGMIGSLNVN
-778 NLLNKLYPSSTAG
+778 NLFNKLYPSSTAG

-797 YGAGVETGRTVSAT
+797 YGAGVETGRTISAT
-811 LRYKF
+811 VRYKF

>member
-26 QESSLKLDEVV
+26 QEKNLKLDEVV
-37 VTSSSTAKSKL
+37 VTSSSTAKSKM
-48 RSSVSVTDVDQE
+48 RSSVSVTDVDQDAV
-60 SIKDFGAR
+60 KDFGAR

-128 NDYWTRFDNNVDSI
+128 NDYWTRFDNSVDSI

-168 GKEKGGSIGL
+168 GKEAGGSIGL

-190 GDVGGKIG
+190 GDVGGRIG

-212 EGARK
+212 EGSRK
-217 AAPGALNGYQ
+217 ASPGALHGYQ
-227 IKANVTKEFNGT
+227 IKANVTKEFNGK

-246 LKALDETAPTT
+246 VKALDETAPTT
-257 PQTFMTA
+257 PQTFLTA
-264 TSSGGVLSN
+264 SASGGVLSN
-273 FGSARGFN
+273 FGIPRGFDS
-281 GLYDSQYSKFNS
+281 LRDSQYSKFNN
-293 TFPALDPV
+293 TFPAMDPV
-301 TGQFTQSSLTN
+301 TGQISQSSLTN
-312 GITSKSKSVGFEF
+312 GITSKSTSVGLEF
-325 HNELSNGY
+325 HNELGNGY

-355 KTLSSALSGINGASY
+355 KTLSSALAGTTGATY

-378 AGTLVTDANL
+378 AGTVVTDANL

-410 NDFSVSKAFNLANG
+410 NDFSVSKAFALANG

-445 ISTRVVEAAYNGAVI
+445 ISTRVVEAAYNGGVI
-460 DVFNAQNAALTNQ
+460 DLYNASNVALTNQ

-524 GYADVGQ
+524 GFADVGAPVAGAPMPTFM
-531 ATGVAVNNISGA
+531 ATK
-543 NVYQATNRIL
+543 RIM
-553 ADYKNN
+553 ADYTTS

-564 AGANYRMNKD
+564 AGANFRLNKD

-594 TSNNFNAMGGLAPGA
+594 TTNNFNAMGGLAAGA
-609 GDIAVAPVAQLEFG
+609 GDVAVAPVTQLEFG
-623 TKTRGNV
+623 TKTRGNL

-656 IQRDGPYLRELGYK
+656 IARDGPYLKELGYK
-670 ADGVEFESGFSFG
+670 ADGVEFESGVSFG

-694 DESFTKNT
+694 DESYTKNT
-702 ASSTYIGK
+702 ASNTYIGK
-710 TPAGSTKWRYTVS
+710 TPAGSAKWRYTVS
-723 PRYTMGNTVI
+723 PRYTLGNTVM

-745 NDDNTASVNGH
+745 NDSNTESVKGH
-756 YIVNAFINH
+756 FIVNAFVNH
-765 EFGNGIVGSLNVN
+765 DFGNGVVGSLNIN
-778 NLLNKLYPSSTAG
+778 NLFNKLYPAGTAG
-791 LISGNV
+791 LISGNI

-811 LRYKF
+811 VRYKF

>member
-1 MKKIASYTPVAV
+1 MKKIPSYTPVAF

-18 LQTGMGYA
+18 LQAGAAQA
-26 QESSLKLDEVV
+26 QESLKLDEVV
-37 VTSSSTAKSKL
+37 VTSSSTAKSKM
-48 RSSVSVTDVDQE
+48 RSSVSVTDIDQDAV
-60 SIKDFGAR
+60 KDFGAR
-68 TESEVLMLIPGI
+68 TESEVLLLIPGI

-142 QTLRGGSSSVFASH
+142 QTLRGGSSSVYASH
-156 APGAVINYISKT
+156 APGAVINYMSKT
-168 GKEKGGSIGL
+168 GKEKGGSIGI
-178 TRGLNFN
+178 TKGLNFN

-190 GDVGGKIG
+190 GDVGGRISDD
-198 TDMYYHVGGYFRDG
+198 TYFHVGGYFRDG
-212 EGARK
+212 EGARQ
-217 AAPGALNGYQ
+217 AAPGALHGYQ
-227 IKANVTKEFNGT
+227 VKANFTKEFNGT

-257 PQTFMTA
+257 PQTFLTA
-264 TSSGGVLSN
+264 TSANGLLSN
-273 FGSARGFN
+273 FGNARGFN

-293 TFPALDPV
+293 TFLAMDPV
-301 TGQFTQSSLTN
+301 TGQISQSNLTN

-325 HNELSNGY
+325 HNELDNGY
-333 TVDNKFRLSQNAGA
+333 TVDNKFRVSQNAGA

-355 KTLSSALSGINGASY
+355 KTLSSALGGLTGASY

-378 AGTLVTDANL
+378 AGQVVTDANL

-410 NDFSVSKAFNLANG
+410 NDFSVTKAFDLGNG
-424 DKLNAKAGL
+424 NKLNAKGGL

-531 ATGVAVNNISGA
+531 PTGVAVNNISGA

-553 ADYKNN
+553 ADYTTS

-564 AGANYRMNKD
+564 AGANYRINKD
-574 ASVFGR
+574 QSVFGR

-594 TSNNFNAMGGLAPGA
+594 TSSNFNALGGLAAGA

-623 TKTRGNV
+623 TKTRGNL
-630 GSGRYA
+630 GEGRYA

-656 IQRDGPYLRELGYK
+656 VQRDGPYLRELGYK
-670 ADGVEFESGFSFG
+670 ADGVEFESGFSMG
-683 NFSLNANAVYS
+683 NFALNANAVYS

-702 ASSTYIGK
+702 ASNTYIGK
-710 TPAGSTKWRYTVS
+710 TPAGSTKWRYTLS
-723 PRYTMGNTVI
+723 PRYTMGDTVF
-733 GAGVR
+733 GATAR

-745 NDDNTASVNGH
+745 NDANTSWVDGH
-756 YIVNAFINH
+756 YIVNAFVNH
-765 EFGNGIVGSLNVN
+765 NFGNNVIGSLNVN
-778 NLLNKLYPSSTAG
+778 NLFNKLYPSSTAG

-797 YGAGVETGRTVSAT
+797 YGAGVETGRTISAT
-811 LRYKF
+811 VRYKF

>member
-26 QESSLKLDEVV
+26 QEKNLKLDEVV
-37 VTSSSTAKSKL
+37 VTSSSTAKSKM
-48 RSSVSVTDVDQE
+48 RSSVSVTDVDQDAV
-60 SIKDFGAR
+60 KDFGAR
-68 TESEVLMLIPGI
+68 SESEVLMLIPGI

-128 NDYWTRFDNNVDSI
+128 NDYWTRFDNSVDSI
-142 QTLRGGSSSVFASH
+142 QTLRGGSSAVFASH
-156 APGAVINYISKT
+156 APGAVINYMSKT
-168 GKEKGGSIGL
+168 GKEAGGSIGL

-190 GDVGGKIG
+190 GNVGGRIG

-217 AAPGALNGYQ
+217 AAPGALHGYQ

-246 LKALDETAPTT
+246 VKALDETAPTS
-257 PQTFMTA
+257 PQTFLTA
-264 TSSGGVLSN
+264 SASGGVLSN
-273 FGSARGFN
+273 FGIPRGFDS
-281 GLYDSQYSKFNS
+281 LRDSQYSKFNN
-293 TFPALDPV
+293 TFPAMDPV
-301 TGQFTQSSLTN
+301 TGQISQSSLTN
-312 GITSKSKSVGFEF
+312 GITSKSTSVGLEF
-325 HNELSNGY
+325 HNELGNGY

-355 KTLSSALSGINGASY
+355 KTLSSALAGTTGATY

-378 AGTLVTDANL
+378 AGTVVTDANL

-410 NDFSVSKAFNLANG
+410 NDFSVSKAFALANG

-445 ISTRVVEAAYNGAVI
+445 ISTRVVEAAYNGGVI
-460 DVFNAQNAALTNQ
+460 DLYNASNVALTNQ

-524 GYADVGQ
+524 GFADVG
-531 ATGVAVNNISGA
+531 APVAGA
-543 NVYQATNRIL
+543 AMPTFMATNRIM
-553 ADYKNN
+553 ADYTTS

-564 AGANYRMNKD
+564 AGANFRLNKD

-594 TSNNFNAMGGLAPGA
+594 TTNNFNAMGGLAAGA
-609 GDIAVAPVAQLEFG
+609 GDVAVAPVTQLEFG

-656 IQRDGPYLRELGYK
+656 IARDGPYLKELGYK
-670 ADGVEFESGFSFG
+670 ADGVEFESGVSFG

-694 DESFTKNT
+694 DESYTKNT

-710 TPAGSTKWRYTVS
+710 TPAGSAKWRYTVS
-723 PRYTMGNTVI
+723 PRYTLGNTVM

-745 NDDNTASVNGH
+745 NDSNTESVNGH
-756 YIVNAFINH
+756 FIVNAFVNH
-765 EFGNGIVGSLNVN
+765 DFGNGVVGSLNIN
-778 NLLNKLYPSSTAG
+778 NLFNKLYPAGTAG
-791 LISGNV
+791 LISGNI

-811 LRYKF
+811 VRYKF

>member
-1 MKKIASYTPVAV
+1 MKKMPRYTPVAI
-13 AVAAL
+13 AVAAVMHA
-18 LQTGMGYA
+18 GVGYA
-26 QESSLKLDEVV
+26 QESLKLDEVV
-37 VTSSSTAKSKL
+37 VTSSSTAKSKM
-48 RSSVSVTDVDQE
+48 RSSVSVTDVDQDAV
-60 SIKDFGAR
+60 KDFGAR
-68 TESEVLMLIPGI
+68 TEAEVLMLIPGI

-142 QTLRGGSSSVFASH
+142 QTLRGGSSAVFASH
-156 APGAVINYISKT
+156 APGAVINYMSKT
-168 GKEKGGSIGL
+168 GKEAGGSIGL
-178 TRGLNFN
+178 TRGLNYD
-185 ETRVD
+185 ETRLD
-190 GDVGGKIG
+190 LDKGGRLSED
-198 TDMYYHVGGYFRDG
+198 TYYHVGGYFRDG

-217 AAPGALNGYQ
+217 AAPGALHGYQ
-227 IKANVTKEFNGT
+227 VKANFTKEFNGT

-246 LKALDETAPTT
+246 LKALDEHAPTT
-257 PQTFMTA
+257 PQTFLTA
-264 TSSGGVLSN
+264 ASNNGVLSG
-273 FGSARGFN
+273 FGLARGFN

-293 TFPALDPV
+293 SFPAMDPV
-301 TGQFTQSSLTN
+301 TGQISSSSLTN

-325 HNELSNGY
+325 HNELNNGF
-333 TVDNKFRLSQNAGA
+333 TVDNKFRVSQNAGA

-355 KTLSSALSGINGASY
+355 KTLSSALGGIAGASY
-370 AKYLNGPK
+370 AKYLNGPQ
-378 AGTLVTDANL
+378 AGAVVTDANL
-388 ASGLVSTGGAIN
+388 AAGLVSTGGAIN

-410 NDFSVSKAFNLANG
+410 NDFSVSKAFNLDNG
-424 DKLNAKAGL
+424 SKLNAKAGL

-460 DVFNAQNAALTNQ
+460 DVYNANNAALTNQ

-513 AGIRNEHFRGY
+513 AGIRNESFRGY
-524 GYADVGQ
+524 GYADVG
-531 ATGVAVNNISGA
+531 APGPVVNGLTTTL
-543 NVYQATNRIL
+543 ATNRIL
-553 ADYKNN
+553 ADYKLN

-564 AGANYRMNKD
+564 VGANYRLNKD

-594 TSNNFNAMGGLAPGA
+594 TTNNFNAYGGLAAGA
-609 GDIAVAPVAQLEFG
+609 GDVAVAPVAQLEFG
-623 TKTRGNV
+623 TKTRGNL

-670 ADGVEFESGFSFG
+670 ADGVEFESGVSFG
-683 NFSLNANAVYS
+683 NFAVNANAVYS

-702 ASSTYIGK
+702 ASSTYLGK
-710 TPAGSTKWRYTVS
+710 TPAGSAKWRYTIS
-723 PRYTMGNTVI
+723 PRYALGDAVV
-733 GAGVR
+733 GASFR

-745 NDDNTASVNGH
+745 NDANTASVGGH
-756 YIVNAFINH
+756 YIVSAFVNYD
-765 EFGNGIVGSLNVN
+765 FGNGMIGSLNVN
-778 NLLNKLYPSSTAG
+778 NLFNKLYPSSTAG
-791 LISGNV
+791 QISGN
-797 YGAGVETGRTVSAT
+797 YWGAGVETGRTVSAT

>member
-1 MKKIASYTPVAV
+1 MKKMPRYTPVAI
-13 AVAAL
+13 AVAAVMHA
-18 LQTGMGYA
+18 GVGYA
-26 QESSLKLDEVV
+26 QESLKLDEVV
-37 VTSSSTAKSKL
+37 VTSSSTAKSKM
-48 RSSVSVTDVDQE
+48 RSSVSVTDVDQDAV
-60 SIKDFGAR
+60 KDFGAR
-68 TESEVLMLIPGI
+68 TEAEVLMLIPGI

-142 QTLRGGSSSVFASH
+142 QTLRGGSSAVFASH
-156 APGAVINYISKT
+156 APGAVINYMSKT
-168 GKEKGGSIGL
+168 GKEAGGSIGL
-178 TRGLNFN
+178 TRGLNYD
-185 ETRVD
+185 ETRLD
-190 GDVGGKIG
+190 LDKGGRLSED
-198 TDMYYHVGGYFRDG
+198 TYYHVGGYFRDG

-217 AAPGALNGYQ
+217 AAPGALHGYQ
-227 IKANVTKEFNGT
+227 VKANFTKEFNGT

-246 LKALDETAPTT
+246 LKALDEHAPTT
-257 PQTFMTA
+257 PQTFLTA
-264 TSSGGVLSN
+264 ASNNGVLSG
-273 FGSARGFN
+273 FGLARGFN

-293 TFPALDPV
+293 SFPAMDPV
-301 TGQFTQSSLTN
+301 TGQISSSSLTN

-325 HNELSNGY
+325 HNELNNGF
-333 TVDNKFRLSQNAGA
+333 TVDNKFRVSQNAGA

-355 KTLSSALSGINGASY
+355 KTLSSALGGIAGASY
-370 AKYLNGPK
+370 AKYLNGPQ
-378 AGTLVTDANL
+378 AGAVVTDANL
-388 ASGLVSTGGAIN
+388 AAGLVSTGGAIN

-410 NDFSVSKAFNLANG
+410 NDFSVSKAFNLDNG
-424 DKLNAKAGL
+424 SKLNAKAGL

-460 DVFNAQNAALTNQ
+460 DVYNANNAALTNQ

-513 AGIRNEHFRGY
+513 AGIRNESFRGY
-524 GYADVGQ
+524 GYADVG
-531 ATGVAVNNISGA
+531 APGPVVNGLKTTL
-543 NVYQATNRIL
+543 ATNRIL
-553 ADYKNN
+553 ADYKLN

-564 AGANYRMNKD
+564 VGANYRLNKD

-594 TSNNFNAMGGLAPGA
+594 TTNNFNAYGGLAAGA
-609 GDIAVAPVAQLEFG
+609 GDVAVAPVAQLEFG
-623 TKTRGNV
+623 TKTRGNL

-670 ADGVEFESGFSFG
+670 ADGVEFESGVSFG
-683 NFSLNANAVYS
+683 NFAVNANAVYS

-702 ASSTYIGK
+702 ASSTYLGK
-710 TPAGSTKWRYTVS
+710 TPAGSAKWRYTIS
-723 PRYTMGNTVI
+723 PRYALGDAVV
-733 GAGVR
+733 GASFR

-745 NDDNTASVNGH
+745 NDANTASVGGH
-756 YIVNAFINH
+756 YIVSAFVNYD
-765 EFGNGIVGSLNVN
+765 FGNGMIGSLNVN
-778 NLLNKLYPSSTAG
+778 NLFNKLYPSSTAG
-791 LISGNV
+791 QISGN
-797 YGAGVETGRTVSAT
+797 YWGAGVETGRTVSAT

>member
-26 QESSLKLDEVV
+26 QEKNLKLDEVV
-37 VTSSSTAKSKL
+37 VTSSSTAKSKM
-48 RSSVSVTDVDQE
+48 RSSVSVTDVDQDAV
-60 SIKDFGAR
+60 KDFGAR
-68 TESEVLMLIPGI
+68 SESEVLMLIPGI

-128 NDYWTRFDNNVDSI
+128 NDYWTRFDNSVDSI

-168 GKEKGGSIGL
+168 GKEAGGSIGL

-190 GDVGGKIG
+190 GDVGGRIG

-217 AAPGALNGYQ
+217 AAPGALHGYQ

-246 LKALDETAPTT
+246 VKALDETAPTS
-257 PQTFMTA
+257 PQTFLTA
-264 TSSGGVLSN
+264 SASGGVLSN
-273 FGSARGFN
+273 FGIPRGFDS
-281 GLYDSQYSKFNS
+281 LRDSQYSKFNN
-293 TFPALDPV
+293 TFPAMDPV
-301 TGQFTQSSLTN
+301 TGQISQSSLTN
-312 GITSKSKSVGFEF
+312 GITSKSNSVGLEF
-325 HNELSNGY
+325 HNELSDGY

-355 KTLSSALSGINGASY
+355 KTLSSALAGTTGATY

-378 AGTLVTDANL
+378 AGTVVTDANL

-410 NDFSVSKAFNLANG
+410 NDFSVSKAFALANG

-445 ISTRVVEAAYNGAVI
+445 ISTRVVEAAYNGGVI
-460 DVFNAQNAALTNQ
+460 DLYNASNVALTNQ

-524 GYADVGQ
+524 GFADVGAQ
-531 ATGVAVNNISGA
+531 VAGA
-543 NVYQATNRIL
+543 AMPTFMAKNRIL
-553 ADYKNN
+553 ADYTTS

-564 AGANYRMNKD
+564 AGANFRLDKD

-594 TSNNFNAMGGLAPGA
+594 TTNNFNAMGGLAAGA
-609 GDIAVAPVAQLEFG
+609 GDVAVAPVAQLEFG

-656 IQRDGPYLRELGYK
+656 IARDGPYLKELGYK
-670 ADGVEFESGFSFG
+670 ADGVEFESGVSFG

-694 DESFTKNT
+694 DESYTKNT
-702 ASSTYIGK
+702 ASTTYIGK
-710 TPAGSTKWRYTVS
+710 TPAGSAKWRYTVS
-723 PRYTMGNTVI
+723 PRYTLGNTVM

-745 NDDNTASVNGH
+745 NDSNTESVNGH
-756 YIVNAFINH
+756 YIVNAFVNH
-765 EFGNGIVGSLNVN
+765 DFGNGVVGSLNIN
-778 NLLNKLYPSSTAG
+778 NLFNKLYPAGTAG
-791 LISGNV
+791 LISGNI

-811 LRYKF
+811 VRYKF

>member
-26 QESSLKLDEVV
+26 QEKNLKLDEVV
-37 VTSSSTAKSKL
+37 VTSSSTAKSKM
-48 RSSVSVTDVDQE
+48 RSSVSVTDVDQDAV
-60 SIKDFGAR
+60 KDFGAR
-68 TESEVLMLIPGI
+68 SESEVLMLIPGI

-128 NDYWTRFDNNVDSI
+128 NDYWTRFDNSVDSI
-142 QTLRGGSSSVFASH
+142 QTLRGGSSAVFASH
-156 APGAVINYISKT
+156 APGAVINYMSKT
-168 GKEKGGSIGL
+168 GKEAGGSIGL

-190 GDVGGKIG
+190 GNVGGRIG

-217 AAPGALNGYQ
+217 AAPGALHGYQ

-246 LKALDETAPTT
+246 VKALDETAPTS
-257 PQTFMTA
+257 PQTFLTA
-264 TSSGGVLSN
+264 SASGGVLSN
-273 FGSARGFN
+273 FGIPRGFDS
-281 GLYDSQYSKFNS
+281 LRDSQYSKFNN
-293 TFPALDPV
+293 TFPAMDPV
-301 TGQFTQSSLTN
+301 TGQISQSSLTN
-312 GITSKSKSVGFEF
+312 GITSKSTSVGLEF
-325 HNELSNGY
+325 HNELGNGY

-355 KTLSSALSGINGASY
+355 KTLSSALAGTTGATY

-378 AGTLVTDANL
+378 AGTVVTDANL

-410 NDFSVSKAFNLANG
+410 NDFSVSKAFALANG

-445 ISTRVVEAAYNGAVI
+445 ISTRVVEAAYNGGVI
-460 DVFNAQNAALTNQ
+460 DLYNASNVALTNQ

-524 GYADVGQ
+524 GFADVG
-531 ATGVAVNNISGA
+531 APVAGA
-543 NVYQATNRIL
+543 PMPTFMATNRIM
-553 ADYKNN
+553 ADYTTS

-564 AGANYRMNKD
+564 AGANFRLNKD

-594 TSNNFNAMGGLAPGA
+594 TTNNFNAMGGLAAGA
-609 GDIAVAPVAQLEFG
+609 GDVAVAPVTQLEFG

-656 IQRDGPYLRELGYK
+656 IARDGPYLKELGYK
-670 ADGVEFESGFSFG
+670 ADGVEFESGVSFG

-694 DESFTKNT
+694 DESYTKNT

-710 TPAGSTKWRYTVS
+710 TPAGSAKWRYTVS
-723 PRYTMGNTVI
+723 PRYTLGNTVM

-745 NDDNTASVNGH
+745 NDSNTESVNGH
-756 YIVNAFINH
+756 FIVNAFVNH
-765 EFGNGIVGSLNVN
+765 DFGNGVVGSLNIN
-778 NLLNKLYPSSTAG
+778 NLFNKLYPAGTAG
-791 LISGNV
+791 LISGNI

-811 LRYKF
+811 VRYKF

>member
-1 MKKIASYTPVAV
+1 MRKIASYTPVAV

-26 QESSLKLDEVV
+26 QEKNLKLDEVV
-37 VTSSSTAKSKL
+37 VTSSSTAKSKM
-48 RSSVSVTDVDQE
+48 RSSVSVTDVDQDAV
-60 SIKDFGAR
+60 KDFGAR

-128 NDYWTRFDNNVDSI
+128 NDYWTRFDNSVDSI

-156 APGAVINYISKT
+156 APGAVINYMSKT
-168 GKEKGGSIGL
+168 GKEAGGSIGI

-185 ETRVD
+185 ETRID
-190 GDVGGKIG
+190 GNVGGRIG

-217 AAPGALNGYQ
+217 AAPGALHGYQ

-246 LKALDETAPTT
+246 VKALDETAPTT
-257 PQTFMTA
+257 PQTFLTA
-264 TSSGGVLSN
+264 SSNGGVLSN
-273 FGSARGFN
+273 FGLARGFD
-281 GLYDSQYSKFNS
+281 GLRDSQYSKFNN
-293 TFPALDPV
+293 TFPAMDPV
-301 TGQFTQSSLTN
+301 TGQISQSSLTN
-312 GITSKSKSVGFEF
+312 GITSKSNSVGFEF
-325 HNELSNGY
+325 HNELNNGY

-355 KTLSSALSGINGASY
+355 KSLNSAISGMTGATY

-410 NDFSVSKAFNLANG
+410 NDFSVSKAFNMANG

-460 DVFNAQNAALTNQ
+460 DLYNASNVALTNQ

-524 GYADVGQ
+524 GFADVGAPVAGAPMTTYM
-531 ATGVAVNNISGA
+531 ATK
-543 NVYQATNRIL
+543 RIL
-553 ADYKNN
+553 ADYTTS

-564 AGANYRMNKD
+564 AGANYRLNKD

-594 TSNNFNAMGGLAPGA
+594 TTNNFNSLGGLAAGA
-609 GDIAVAPVAQLEFG
+609 GDVAVAPVAQLEFG
-623 TKTRGNV
+623 TKTRGNL
-630 GSGRYA
+630 GEGRYA

-656 IQRDGPYLRELGYK
+656 VARDGPYLKELGYK
-670 ADGVEFESGFSFG
+670 ANGVEFESGISFG

-694 DESFTKNT
+694 DESYTKNT
-702 ASSTYIGK
+702 ASNTYIGK
-710 TPAGSTKWRYTVS
+710 TPAGSAKWRYTLS
-723 PRYTMGNTVI
+723 PRYTIGNTVM

-745 NDDNTASVNGH
+745 NDSNTESVNGH
-756 YIVNAFINH
+756 YIVNAFVNH
-765 EFGNGIVGSLNVN
+765 EFGNGIVGSLNIN
-778 NLLNKLYPSSTAG
+778 NLLNKLYPAGTAG
-791 LISGNV
+791 LITGNI

>member
-26 QESSLKLDEVV
+26 QEKNLKLDEVV
-37 VTSSSTAKSKL
+37 VTSSSTAKSKM
-48 RSSVSVTDVDQE
+48 RSSVSVTDVDQDAV
-60 SIKDFGAR
+60 KDFGAR
-68 TESEVLMLIPGI
+68 SESEVLMLIPGI

-128 NDYWTRFDNNVDSI
+128 NDYWTRFDNSVDSI
-142 QTLRGGSSSVFASH
+142 QTLRGGSSAVFASH
-156 APGAVINYISKT
+156 APGAVINYMSKT
-168 GKEKGGSIGL
+168 GKEAGGSIGL

-190 GDVGGKIG
+190 GNVGGRIG

-217 AAPGALNGYQ
+217 AAPGALHGYQ

-246 LKALDETAPTT
+246 VKALDETAPTS
-257 PQTFMTA
+257 PQTFLTA
-264 TSSGGVLSN
+264 SASGGVLSN
-273 FGSARGFN
+273 FGIPRGFDS
-281 GLYDSQYSKFNS
+281 LRDSQYSKFNN
-293 TFPALDPV
+293 TFPAMDPV
-301 TGQFTQSSLTN
+301 TGQISQSSLTN
-312 GITSKSKSVGFEF
+312 GITSKSTSVGLEF
-325 HNELSNGY
+325 HNELGNGY

-355 KTLSSALSGINGASY
+355 KTLSSALAGTTGATY

-378 AGTLVTDANL
+378 AGTVVTDANL

-410 NDFSVSKAFNLANG
+410 NDFSVSKAFALANG

-445 ISTRVVEAAYNGAVI
+445 ISTRVVEAAYNGGVI
-460 DVFNAQNAALTNQ
+460 DLYNASNVALTNQ

-524 GYADVGQ
+524 GFADVG
-531 ATGVAVNNISGA
+531 APVAGA
-543 NVYQATNRIL
+543 AMPTFMATNRIM
-553 ADYKNN
+553 ADYTTS

-564 AGANYRMNKD
+564 AGANLRLNKD

-594 TSNNFNAMGGLAPGA
+594 TTNNFNAMGGLAAGA
-609 GDIAVAPVAQLEFG
+609 GDVAVAPVTQLEFG

-656 IQRDGPYLRELGYK
+656 IARDGPYLKELGYK
-670 ADGVEFESGFSFG
+670 ADGVEFESGVSFG

-694 DESFTKNT
+694 DESYTKNT

-710 TPAGSTKWRYTVS
+710 TPAGSAKWRYTVS
-723 PRYTMGNTVI
+723 PRYTLGNTVM

-745 NDDNTASVNGH
+745 NDSNTESVNGH
-756 YIVNAFINH
+756 FIVNAFVNH
-765 EFGNGIVGSLNVN
+765 DFGNGVVGSLNIN
-778 NLLNKLYPSSTAG
+778 NLFNKLYPAGTAG
-791 LISGNV
+791 LISGNI

-811 LRYKF
+811 VRYKF